1 MKQYVIPSL
10 KEQKPNIIVI
20 HIGGNDTNYKNKDNI
35 KVNEPADNMISL
47 ASICR
52 DFGVPHVLVLPKKSI
67 AVTSI
72 IRKVND
78 QATWIE

>member
-1 MKQYVIPSL
+1 MKHYVIPSL

-35 KVNEPADNMISL
+35 NVNELADIISL
-47 ASICR
+47 ARICR

-78 QATWIE
+78 RAAWIE